1 MFRNLIVISMITALF
16 ACSDDDSSGN
26 DVQNP
31 ITNDDYA
38 GVYIGTTVD
47 KGTAFGIPVDETYTD
62 TMYIFKEGQDHYL
75 SDTSVFIKAVAIGKF
90 NNDKILS
97 SDTTMSVNGEDFGT
111 TSYDATVKGSTLT
124 ADIKVD
130 AGELLNI
137 TSNGTYEKQ

>member
-16 ACSDDDSSGN
+16 ACSDDDSSSN

-75 SDTSVFIKAVAIGKF
+75 SDTSVFIMAEAIGKF
-90 NNDKILS
+90 NNDKVLS
-97 SDTTMSVNGEDFGT
+97 SNTIISEDGEDFS
-111 TSYDATVKGSTLT
+111 TSYNATVKGSTLT